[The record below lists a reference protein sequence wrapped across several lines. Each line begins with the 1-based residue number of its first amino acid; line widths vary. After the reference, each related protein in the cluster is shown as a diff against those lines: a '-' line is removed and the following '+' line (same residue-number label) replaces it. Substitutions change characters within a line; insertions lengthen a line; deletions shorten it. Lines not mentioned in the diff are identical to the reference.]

1 MSQLCPPSGQGAL
14 IGTAQDLGLIDPS
27 RRGRAAEGI
36 TLKVFKENGEEAG
49 RVVSFDNQGQF
60 IICDLPLLFGC
71 FQSLSNPRDLPEDSG
86 TFLVTAYPDGVT
98 VVSIDV
104 NKALPRETSFRGQ
117 VQNLAQPEGAIN
129 MVGDVRLS
137 VLGTQNASLQT
148 LPAGLISYST
158 ATADSLSVLRK
169 RDISPLTIIR

>member
-1 MSQLCPPSGQGAL
+1 MTS
-14 IGTAQDLGLIDPS
+14 
-27 RRGRAAEGI
+27 
-36 TLKVFKENGEEAG
+36 
-49 RVVSFDNQGQF
+49 
-60 IICDLPLLFGC
+60 
-71 FQSLSNPRDLPEDSG
+71 PEDSG

-137 VLGTQNASLQT
+137 VLGTQKRFAADASGRFDLLLDSNSRFIVRAEKEGYLPSYNYQVETSARSLISPSSSLWMISAGEADT
-148 LPAGLISYST
+148 LAQQAGL
-158 ATADSLSVLRK
+158 SL
-169 RDISPLTIIR
+169 PLQGGILSGKGVGSGI